1 MSFLFFVKKNK
12 KVNDMADME
21 EMNQPTPK
29 TKKELVIER
38 IKAAYPNEDITEDNV
53 FDYIDRSDNDRNVE
67 RDNMKQSIERF
78 NGLMQGNP
86 AAARF
91 MGAMAGNQDPI
102 EYLLGEYGEDLRDAL
117 EDPTLAKQIAERFEA
132 KQKREAEDEDMKS
145 QFVANLDK
153 SLDLL
158 DEMGDKNDW
167 TREQRESILQYL
179 EDLYN
184 QIGRG
189 ELTEEVY
196 EMASKSLNYDN
207 KVATME
213 REKEIAREE
222 GRIAGRNEK
231 ISNNL
236 RGVDTKLPPSIGQGA
251 TTTKSKE
258 RRRIPDAFSVGGS
271 REIEI

>member
-1 MSFLFFVKKNK
+1 
-12 KVNDMADME
+12 
-21 EMNQPTPK
+21 
-29 TKKELVIER
+29 
-38 IKAAYPNEDITEDNV
+38 
-53 FDYIDRSDNDRNVE
+53 
-67 RDNMKQSIERF
+67 
-78 NGLMQGNP
+78 
-86 AAARF
+86 
-91 MGAMAGNQDPI
+91 
-102 EYLLGEYGEDLRDAL
+102 
-117 EDPTLAKQIAERFEA
+117 
-132 KQKREAEDEDMKS
+132 
-145 QFVANLDK
+145 
-153 SLDLL
+153 LDLL